1 MDIAKVINEVRIKI
15 SEIEEF
21 CEQKYIENKP
31 ITKNE
36 LENVENELGFIF
48 PNSLRQ
54 FYLNKSAGLQYSWT
68 VVQDLFRLEYD
79 NGWLHILSPNE
90 ILLFH
95 KEIKVIIEETVQNK
109 EISDFDEEIIESV
122 KDWEY
127 WIPIVLFPNGDAF
140 CIDKKSD
147 YKNVLFLE
155 HDVMDSGPN
164 LHGLKLAKNFDDL
177 LDKWSKVAFIDIF
190 DWTEG
195 VDSDGIN
202 LKKQIYKPLLELIN
216 TVEH

>member
-36 LENVENELGFIF
+36 LENVENELGFTF

-109 EISDFDEEIIESV
+109 EISDFDEGIIESV

-155 HDVMDSGPN
+155 HDVMDAGPN